1 MQRDPRQQQGTIHMK
16 KLLLSAAAA
25 ALIAGPALADVIKVN
40 PSNKAQ
46 VEVNKRG
53 NTVIRDPKT
62 DTTTK
67 FRTTPGG
74 STKIIQKEDGSKTTI
89 KVQ

>member
-1 MQRDPRQQQGTIHMK
+1 MK
-16 KLLLSAAAA
+16 KLLLGAAAA
-25 ALIAGPALADVIKVN
+25 ALIAGPVLADVIKVN
-40 PSNKAQ
+40 PSNRAT

-53 NTVIRDPKT
+53 NTVIHDPKS

-67 FRTTPGG
+67 FRTTPDG
-74 STKIIQKEDGSKTTI
+74 STKIIQKEDGNKTSI